1 MLRACGRRFF
11 SLQVRSSQPGRR
23 LAARDIVEAV
33 LAEVRAGHLPAGG
46 RLPPVRVLERQLGL
60 SKNTVQAAYDEL
72 VARGALDA
80 REREGVFVAKGPLAQ
95 PLRVPE
101 KAPPLPRLKPVP
113 AVFRQDVPAHAT
125 RLSTVLIDPALLP
138 RERIAD
144 CIRSVLKVPGM
155 QALYDYQGHPA
166 LRELIA
172 ARLSARGMSV
182 SAREVI
188 TTSGSQQALDMVAAR
203 ARGAARRPSKTPSM
217 PTPRSL
223 FESHALELTALP
235 LDPFGPLP
243 LESLGAAARSR
254 SPRHRLRHHELPE
267 SDRLLVRDTRARAP
281 CSSSPIRYGFSLL
294 EDDWGSD
301 MLSDSDV
308 RPTLRALGGS
318 SVLYVNSFTK
328 KLLPSLRV
336 GFVVAPE
343 ELVPALVAQKR
354 LSTLGSPW
362 LPEAALAEFLDRG
375 YYDSHLATLQE
386 ALDARY
392 RHCLEVLRELMPEP
406 VRWTTPGGGP
416 TLWLDFPRSVDL
428 PALSRALLARGVYV
442 EDSDSAFFG
451 EPHLNGFRV
460 SYAYT
465 RARQSSG
472 RRSRSSRTK
481 PGARSALE
489 RGPFKRK
496 TADRAARSCSGC
508 WRSAGRGRT
517 RTRGPGEKSR
527 LH

>member
-1 MLRACGRRFF
+1 MLRSVRSPFY

-23 LAARDIVEAV
+23 VAARDVVESV

-72 VARGALDA
+72 VARGALET
-80 REREGVFVAKGPLAQ
+80 REREGVFVAKGPHAKPFLEQ
-95 PLRVPE
+95 EHR
-101 KAPPLPRLKPVP
+101 PPLPRLRPVP
-113 AVFRQDVPAHAT
+113 PVFRQPVPDNAI
-125 RLSTVLIDPALLP
+125 RLSTVLIDPSLLP

-144 CIRSVLKVPGM
+144 CIRSVLKVPGL

-172 ARLSARGMSV
+172 ARLRARGMNV

-188 TTSGSQQALDMVAAR
+188 TTSGSQQALDMVAR
-203 ARGAARRPSKTPSM
+203 ALEIRRVGLENPVYAHA
-217 PTPRSL
+217 RSL
-223 FESHALELTALP
+223 FESHGLELSALP

-243 LESLGAAARSR
+243 LERWEPLLDRARPGLVYAITSFQNPTGY
-254 SPRHRLRHHELPE
+254 SYATHELV
-267 SDRLLVRDTRARAP
+267 RLLGLAERF
-281 CSSSPIRYGFSLL
+281 GFALM

-308 RPTLRALGGS
+308 RPTLRALGGDR
-318 SVLYVNSFTK
+318 VLYVNSFTK

-336 GFVVAPE
+336 GFLVASE
-343 ELVPALVAQKR
+343 ELIPALVAQKR

-375 YYDSHLATLQE
+375 YYDSHLADLHQTL
-386 ALDARY
+386 DTRY
-392 RHCLEVLRELMPEP
+392 RHCLDVLRELMPES

-416 TLWLDFPRSVDL
+416 TVWLDFPRRLEL
-428 PALSRALLARGVYV
+428 PALCRALLARGVFA
-442 EDSDSAFFG
+442 EDTDSAFFG

-460 SYAYT
+460 SYAYLNE
-465 RARQSSG
+465 ADL
-472 RRSRSSRTK
+472 RR
-481 PGARSALE
+481 ALE
-489 RGPFKRK
+489 IV
-496 TADRAARSCSGC
+496 AEEAR
-508 WRSAGRGRT
+508 RLL
-517 RTRGPGEKSR
+517 GE
-527 LH
+527 